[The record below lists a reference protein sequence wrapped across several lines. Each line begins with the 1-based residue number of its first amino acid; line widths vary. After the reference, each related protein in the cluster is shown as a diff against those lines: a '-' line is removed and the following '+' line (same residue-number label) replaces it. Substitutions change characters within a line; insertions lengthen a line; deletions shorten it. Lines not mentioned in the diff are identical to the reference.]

1 MKLVVRRRL
10 LVDMIV
16 VDLQLDAITLLEHSE
31 KPADQVLGAILAQLA
46 AIVEDEVKVLGVSTE
61 MLFVLCQHMV
71 VRGEERLQRPV
82 RMIRVM

>member
-31 KPADQVLGAILAQLA
+31 KSVDQVLGAILAQVA
-46 AIVEDEVKVLGVSTE
+46 AIVEDEVEVLGVTTE
-61 MLFVLCQHMV
+61 MLFVLC
-71 VRGEERLQRPV
+71 
-82 RMIRVM
+82 

>member
-31 KPADQVLGAILAQLA
+31 KSVDQVLGAILAQLA
-46 AIVEDEVKVLGVSTE
+46 AIVEDEVEVLGVTTE
-61 MLFVLCQHMV
+61 MLFVLC
-71 VRGEERLQRPV
+71 
-82 RMIRVM
+82 